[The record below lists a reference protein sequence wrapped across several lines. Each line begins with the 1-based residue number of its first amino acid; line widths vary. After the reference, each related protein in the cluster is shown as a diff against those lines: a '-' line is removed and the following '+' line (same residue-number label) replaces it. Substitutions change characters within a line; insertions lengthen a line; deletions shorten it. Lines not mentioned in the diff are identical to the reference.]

1 MVSLNKEKINKKAQ
15 KGEKCMLEDKIK
27 RKREELNE
35 SIEKHQKYEDVYK
48 LSVELDDLITEFY
61 KESEEKRRQKCLF
74 RKRKQFR
81 KILYLV

>member
-1 MVSLNKEKINKKAQ
+1 
-15 KGEKCMLEDKIK
+15 MLEDEIK

-35 SIEKHQKYEDVYK
+35 SIENKNKYEDVYK

-61 KESEEKRRQKCLF
+61 KETEEKRKQKCLF
-74 RKRKQFR
+74 GKRKNFR

>member
-1 MVSLNKEKINKKAQ
+1 
-15 KGEKCMLEDKIK
+15 MLEDKIK

-35 SIEKHQKYEDVYK
+35 SIENHKKYEDVYK

-61 KESEEKRRQKCLF
+61 KESEEKKNKKCF
-74 RKRKQFR
+74 FGKKKNFR